1 MPYKS
6 GKLKGQLTS
15 TELRKLI
22 SAHNKLYTIK
32 VPSGATQPQIV
43 KLINDN
49 GYSVNH
55 KTQQLRLRF
64 KDLPKKIT
72 KDDAPK
78 KKVATDLEKQK
89 KEEKKKER
97 DDKKKKEIREIKK
110 QALKEDADR
119 KKKNSKPKKKD
130 EVRPKEKVGRP
141 KFDPKKIEVIK
152 KKSSPKPR
160 RKLKGRLTSVRQET
174 TMELEKLFPEYYAED
189 RELSMR
195 TMGYVRDVLSVYQK
209 IKSIGTTTQKTEAR
223 KIYEMFSG
231 YRGDDK
237 SQFDSYKK
245 QFESI
250 LTKPKSK
257 PEPTATI
264 KKVVSKPTSKP
275 QEPPKKEIMKEIID
289 DWGSDTNNVVI
300 EQNHKKL
307 KDGIISLWDSDK
319 KFINID
325 GLFQF
330 DKKLFNELFM
340 KYPAKKVIEG
350 LKNFMLYI
358 TDSDDE
364 ERIGQGDFSKWF
376 EIRDGRTQSQIRGK
390 DLNQSTLSKLI
401 KEWDSQ
407 FGKKKEVPKAKK
419 VEPKKEVAKPKENTE
434 LDKLVMKLENPMEN
448 LKPAK
453 ARKETLYAVSVLLL
467 NKKISFEDFRK
478 IIDAFSVYDS
488 EFGSAFPF
496 SFDKGQA
503 PPKWRKKLSILI
515 RKGIKAISFD
525 ANPDDIKNVWT
536 EWTDMLPKTVKTEPT
551 GGKKAKSEDTIKKQ
565 FEESKKL
572 IKEFETLNK
581 GFEKKD
587 FSKLKK
593 RYDYEQLI
601 NYKLFIKGANMML
614 RLYRE
619 KLDDDMD
626 KKVKEQVKKNNQL
639 KNKID
644 TIYKQRKK

>member
-15 TELRKLI
+15 SELRKLI

-78 KKVATDLEKQK
+78 KKVATELEKQK

-119 KKKNSKPKKKD
+119 KKKISKPKKKD

-152 KKSSPKPR
+152 KKDE
-160 RKLKGRLTSVRQET
+160 VR
-174 TMELEKLFPEYYAED
+174 
-189 RELSMR
+189 
-195 TMGYVRDVLSVYQK
+195 
-209 IKSIGTTTQKTEAR
+209 
-223 KIYEMFSG
+223 
-231 YRGDDK
+231 
-237 SQFDSYKK
+237 
-245 QFESI
+245 
-250 LTKPKSK
+250 PKSK

-264 KKVVSKPTSKP
+264 KKVVSKPKSKP
-275 QEPPKKEIMKEIID
+275 QEPPKKEIMKEIIN

-358 TDSDDE
+358 TDGDDE
-364 ERIGQGDFSKWF
+364 DRIGQGDFSKWF

-390 DLNQSTLSKLI
+390 DLNQTTLTKLI
-401 KEWDSQ
+401 KEWESQ
-407 FGKKKEVPKAKK
+407 FGKKKEVPKATK

-448 LKPAK
+448 LKPVK

-478 IIDAFSVYDS
+478 IIDAMSVYDS
-488 EFGSAFPF
+488 EFGAGF
-496 SFDKGQA
+496 SFSFNKEQA

-515 RKGIKAISFD
+515 RKGIKAITFGND
-525 ANPDDIKNVWT
+525 GKEQGDLKEVWK

-565 FEESKKL
+565 FEESKKI

-587 FSKLKK
+587 FSKLTK

-614 RLYRE
+614 RLTRE

-626 KKVKEQVKKNNQL
+626 KKVKEEVNKNNQL

>member
-15 TELRKLI
+15 SELRKLI

-78 KKVATDLEKQK
+78 KKVATELEKQK

-119 KKKNSKPKKKD
+119 KKKISKPKKQD

-141 KFDPKKIEVIK
+141 KFDPKNIEVIK

-160 RKLKGRLTSVRQET
+160 RKLKGRLTSVRKEK
-174 TMELEKLFPEYYAED
+174 TMELEKLFPEFYAED

-223 KIYEMFSG
+223 KIYEMFSA

-257 PEPTATI
+257 PEPKATI
-264 KKVVSKPTSKP
+264 KKVVSKP
-275 QEPPKKEIMKEIID
+275 QEPPKKENTYESKGQEI
-289 DWGSDTNNVVI
+289 
-300 EQNHKKL
+300 K
-307 KDGIISLWDSDK
+307 
-319 KFINID
+319 
-325 GLFQF
+325 
-330 DKKLFNELFM
+330 ELFTKALSPELKKAYESKDKAKM
-340 KYPAKKVIEG
+340 KTTFNKAVKILSEYLGKTSFAGSVPQAKRGIVNGMLGRVI
-350 LKNFMLYI
+350 KNFG
-358 TDSDDE
+358 E
-364 ERIGQGDFSKWF
+364 
-376 EIRDGRTQSQIRGK
+376 GK
-390 DLNQSTLSKLI
+390 ELKEPLI
-401 KEWDSQ
+401 
-407 FGKKKEVPKAKK
+407 
-419 VEPKKEVAKPKENTE
+419 
-434 LDKLVMKLENPMEN
+434 
-448 LKPAK
+448 
-453 ARKETLYAVSVLLL
+453 
-467 NKKISFEDFRK
+467 FRK
-478 IIDAFSVYDS
+478 IDLSDVYN
-488 EFGSAFPF
+488 
-496 SFDKGQA
+496 
-503 PPKWRKKLSILI
+503 R
-515 RKGIKAISFD
+515 
-525 ANPDDIKNVWT
+525 
-536 EWTDMLPKTVKTEPT
+536 
-551 GGKKAKSEDTIKKQ
+551 
-565 FEESKKL
+565 
-572 IKEFETLNK
+572 LN
-581 GFEKKD
+581 
-587 FSKLKK
+587 
-593 RYDYEQLI
+593 
-601 NYKLFIKGANMML
+601 
-614 RLYRE
+614 
-619 KLDDDMD
+619 
-626 KKVKEQVKKNNQL
+626 
-639 KNKID
+639 
-644 TIYKQRKK
+644 